1 MGKIRPTYRA
11 VCSSWP
17 LATCLWRQVCVGVC
31 PVSGWTV
38 QTCGGDGHDAVVCSV
53 LVSQAVVHS
62 MCACECH
69 LIVGSFVARECL
81 GLGGHLI
88 RISAC
93 RMCRLRM
100 QGSPTLAACWRDE
113 SDNKVLKAIAQTSHS
128 AVFHS
133 RVLATWRLHSSRAS
147 LKRKAQDVRSNKK
160 RVCVMRESCAA
171 LWLGPGPGPECN
183 CEGGSGEGL
192 SKGTHKPPT
201 VTGTLGGY
209 TQQGWVYPLHW
220 L

>member
-1 MGKIRPTYRA
+1 
-11 VCSSWP
+11 
-17 LATCLWRQVCVGVC
+17 
-31 PVSGWTV
+31 
-38 QTCGGDGHDAVVCSV
+38 
-53 LVSQAVVHS
+53 
-62 MCACECH
+62 
-69 LIVGSFVARECL
+69 
-81 GLGGHLI
+81 
-88 RISAC
+88 
-93 RMCRLRM
+93 M

-192 SKGTHKPPT
+192 CNGTHKPPT
-201 VTGTLGGY
+201 VTGTWGGY
-209 TQQGWVYPLHW
+209 TQHGVGIPTPLTIIGGCGSRTTLVRDTHRGAFRED
-220 L
+220 